1 MVFFSISVHNIAII
15 SFVISVDRNV
25 QQNVISFCHER
36 NAVCGTIQSV
46 HKKWPCYKWYA
57 LKKILSKTFLL
68 EHLESWLLF
77 LDSYMVKK
85 LFQELWFNPS
95 ALWGISFC
103 WVIQSARGKRV
114 QIRNGNNDR
123 QWWDKKKKQP
133 QRNIPIGWQTA
144 VFYKSNSKVN
154 LESCVMVDMSHS
166 SSVCWNLLDPH
177 SPASLSDA
185 TLKMWQMKRDYKT
198 KSPAFSV

>member
-1 MVFFSISVHNIAII
+1 MTQNYFVTHKIKKWSSPFCAQELKCMVFFSISVHNIAII

-123 QWWDKKKKQP
+123 QWWDKKKKKNP
-133 QRNIPIGWQTA
+133 EKYTNRMTN
-144 VFYKSNSKVN
+144 
-154 LESCVMVDMSHS
+154 C
-166 SSVCWNLLDPH
+166 SVL
-177 SPASLSDA
+177 
-185 TLKMWQMKRDYKT
+185 
-198 KSPAFSV
+198 